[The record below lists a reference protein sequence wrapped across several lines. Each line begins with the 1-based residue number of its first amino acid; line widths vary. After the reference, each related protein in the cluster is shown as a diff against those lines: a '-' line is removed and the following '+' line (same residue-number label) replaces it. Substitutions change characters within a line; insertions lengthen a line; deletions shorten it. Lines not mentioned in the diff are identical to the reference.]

1 MTYIEDITAITTL
14 TAILIRIHVSMSF
27 KILITAIGLSNRVV
41 LNLHC
46 YSFDFSVLKCLGSIA
61 IIKYIADLHFVIVIV
76 IRWNL
81 CFSAVCSLT
90 LFQLL

>member
-14 TAILIRIHVSMSF
+14 TVILTRIHVSMSL

-61 IIKYIADLHFVIVIV
+61 IINVVAQGFKYIADLHFVIFIV
-76 IRWNL
+76 IR
-81 CFSAVCSLT
+81 
-90 LFQLL
+90 